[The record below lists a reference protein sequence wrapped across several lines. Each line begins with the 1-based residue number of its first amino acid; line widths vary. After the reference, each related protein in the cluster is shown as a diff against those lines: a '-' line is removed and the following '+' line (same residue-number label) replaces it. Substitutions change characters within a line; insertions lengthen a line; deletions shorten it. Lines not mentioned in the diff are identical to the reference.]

1 MHTHVRPAIRR
12 LATAVLIAAAA
23 TSGVN
28 PATASAEWDIGQYDN
43 CIDNVNNADL
53 AGDITPDVRD
63 GLYVQCCRLSGG
75 VPDGGVLGGCGAPP
89 AVAASNTPRP
99 GAPAANADPD
109 VDTSTGTG
117 PKPTKNPPRL
127 PTAPAPGANDDGSG
141 SGSGGGQN
149 DSPVG

>member
-12 LATAVLIAAAA
+12 LAPAVLLAAAA
-23 TSGVN
+23 TFGSN
-28 PATASAEWDIGQYDN
+28 PATASAEWNIELYDDCLAVVEVMVNAGDVTPQEGPALVDN
-43 CIDNVNNADL
+43 CC
-53 AGDITPDVRD
+53 TF
-63 GLYVQCCRLSGG
+63 SGG
-75 VPDGGVLGGCGAPP
+75 VLDGGASTGCGAPP

-127 PTAPAPGANDDGSG
+127 PTAPDPGANDDGSG